1 MEIEI
6 IDPTPA
12 MAAYQRRRSLTYMV
26 QALRA
31 SPADLTSPH
40 SVAVTLAQANF
51 DPLLIG
57 RLGGQ
62 AARMVGLHKAA
73 H

>member
-1 MEIEI
+1 MEIEF

-12 MAAYQRRRSLTYMV
+12 MAAYQRRRSVAYMV

-31 SPADLTSPH
+31 SSADLTSPR

-51 DPLLIG
+51 DPFLIG
-57 RLGGQ
+57 RLGGL
-62 AARMVGLHKAA
+62 AARIVGMQRAA